1 MGCIYLLWRFQGLL
15 AQRLIRVS
23 DIGIRETLTK
33 FWLAGPQGW
42 TSAKLYLIWFW
53 MWVQEFTK
61 PGKKF
66 FSWVSMGKA
75 ADVGVPHS
83 LFCFV
88 VAIMWF
94 WLGILRLQTVKFPF
108 LTMYMESTRKKERNN
123 SSYQLSK
130 PHDHAKTLSCIGQW
144 EQRYMC
150 VCVFALQQLPGH
162 FYLQLYVV
170 WPSLLFSSN
179 L

>member
-15 AQRLIRVS
+15 AQRLIRVR

-42 TSAKLYLIWFW
+42 ASAKHYNIWFW
-53 MWVQEFTK
+53 MWVQEFTQ

-94 WLGILRLQTVKFPF
+94 WVGILRLHTVKFPF
-108 LTMYMESTRKKERNN
+108 LTIMESTRNKQTNN
-123 SSYQLSK
+123 SSI
-130 PHDHAKTLSCIGQW
+130 SCQNLTIMQKLCHVLASGNKDT
-144 EQRYMC
+144 C
-150 VCVFALQQLPGH
+150 VCVSNVGCP
-162 FYLQLYVV
+162 
-170 WPSLLFSSN
+170 FSSKKA
-179 L
+179 LFWGLSSKHILWTID